1 MLRKSSISLDL
12 CTLGADMSIHGPETT
27 NKYKLT
33 GMFLISRCFQ
43 FGGFG
48 QQTWGMTTSV
58 WIDDLGSGLFTFL
71 A

>member
-1 MLRKSSISLDL
+1 
-12 CTLGADMSIHGPETT
+12 MSIPGPETT